1 MKILGI
7 DPGYERL
14 GIAVVEGKEVLFS
27 ECFKTSAKD
36 EHSKRLFEISEEIEK
51 VIKKYKPERVG
62 IETLFFNKNIKT
74 AIKVAE
80 SRGIILSLSH
90 KYNLKIFELSPQQI
104 KIAVTGYGKSDKK
117 AVGKMIPLLV
127 KIKTF
132 DSSQGKKGGAKLD
145 DELDAIA
152 CALAVPT
159 R

>member
-14 GIAVVEGKEVLFS
+14 GIAVIEGKEVLFS
-27 ECFKTSAKD
+27 ECFKTPTKD
-36 EHSKRLFEISEEIEK
+36 EHSKRLFEISEEVEK
-51 VIKKYKPERVG
+51 VIKKYKPEKIG

-80 SRGIILSLSH
+80 ARGIILSLAH
-90 KYNLKIFELSPQQI
+90 KHNLKIFEVSPQQI

-117 AVGKMIPLLV
+117 AVGKMVPLLV
-127 KIKTF
+127 NIKNIDEKI
-132 DSSQGKKGGAKLD
+132 D

-152 CALAVPT
+152 CALAVY
-159 R
+159 

>member
-14 GIAVVEGKEVLFS
+14 GIAVIETGQKPKVLFS
-27 ECFKTSAKD
+27 ECFKTSTKD
-36 EHSKRLFEISEEIEK
+36 PHSKRLFEIQEEIEK
-51 VIKKYKPERVG
+51 VFKKYKPEKTG

-80 SRGIILSLSH
+80 ARGIILAFAE
-90 KYNLKIFELSPQQI
+90 KYSSKIFEISPQQI
-104 KIAVTGYGKSDKK
+104 KLAVTGYGKSDKK
-117 AVGKMIPLLV
+117 AVEKMIPLLV
-127 KIKTF
+127 KF
-132 DSSQGKKGGAKLD
+132 DEERKRID

-152 CALAVPT
+152 CALAVPV